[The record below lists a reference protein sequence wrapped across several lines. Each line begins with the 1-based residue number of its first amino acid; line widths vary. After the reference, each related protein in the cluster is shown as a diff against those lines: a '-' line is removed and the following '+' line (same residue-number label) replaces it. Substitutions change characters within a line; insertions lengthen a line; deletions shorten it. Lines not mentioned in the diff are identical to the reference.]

1 MRLTQLLIFFFF
13 FLRHWP
19 GLCLGCVRVSQR
31 GFMDNCAVW
40 VTDGEA
46 AELRWLLS
54 SSLPSAGGG
63 HHSFRQDR
71 GGVTQVPK
79 KAQSRGT
86 ERNKYVGNKR
96 EFPEEHRGEDCCS
109 GMRRCLFCSIFECL
123 SFEADLMK
131 SMRKTAAICLCF
143 Y

>member
-1 MRLTQLLIFFFF
+1 M
-13 FLRHWP
+13 
-19 GLCLGCVRVSQR
+19 RVSQR

-79 KAQSRGT
+79 KTSVTEAQRRGT
-86 ERNKYVGNKR
+86 QRNKYVGIKR
-96 EFPEEHRGEDCCS
+96 EFPEEHSWEDCCS
-109 GMRRCLFCSIFECL
+109 GMRRQSGPQTFRCLFCYIFECL

-131 SMRKTAAICLCF
+131 SMRKTAQQYACVFCF
-143 Y
+143 VFLLKLE